1 MKTQKLNEKLTEL
14 SKMTILVNKEKSKLQ
29 DLYQKKEQM
38 KNQVTELDPE
48 QNNII
53 DVNYISL
60 VSDYLPLLNNQ
71 IKNQD
76 KIIKD
81 MNEVLDLK
89 QEEINLLYKE
99 KKVLEKLKEKQ
110 QTDYYNSVD
119 ELINKELDDITISRY
134 KLA

>member
-14 SKMTILVNKEKSKLQ
+14 SKMKILVNKEKSKLQ

>member
-134 KLA
+134 KWA

>member
-14 SKMTILVNKEKSKLQ
+14 SKMMILVNKEKSKLQ